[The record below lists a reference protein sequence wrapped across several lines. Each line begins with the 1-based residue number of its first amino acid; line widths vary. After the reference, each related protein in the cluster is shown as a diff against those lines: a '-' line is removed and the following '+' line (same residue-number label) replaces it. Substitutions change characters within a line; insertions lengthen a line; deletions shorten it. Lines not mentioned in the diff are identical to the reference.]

1 MFEVMRS
8 LLRNLMRGS
17 SSGAPRRR
25 STYDR
30 MRGLLRDW
38 DMLFAELG
46 AQVAG
51 RPTRI
56 RTTFARTAARF
67 APRRHEAER
76 ELDAFR
82 DAPVGDRRRRAPELE
97 RTMAE
102 LREMVAAARV
112 PIEGP

>member
-1 MFEVMRS
+1 MFQAMRS

-17 SSGAPRRR
+17 SSAAPRRR

-38 DMLFAELG
+38 DVLFAELG

-51 RPTRI
+51 RTTQVRS
-56 RTTFARTAARF
+56 TFARTAARF
-67 APRRHEAER
+67 APRRHDAER
-76 ELDAFR
+76 ELGAFR
-82 DAPVGDRRRRAPELE
+82 DAPVRDRRRRAPELE
-97 RTMAE
+97 RMMAE
-102 LREMVAAARV
+102 LRDLVASARV

>member
-1 MFEVMRS
+1 
-8 LLRNLMRGS
+8 MRGS
-17 SSGAPRRR
+17 SSAAPRRL
-25 STYDR
+25 STYER
-30 MRGLLRDW
+30 MRALLRDW
-38 DMLFAELG
+38 DALFAELG

-51 RPTRI
+51 RTTHVRS
-56 RTTFARTAARF
+56 TFARTAARF
-67 APRRHEAER
+67 APRWHEAER

-102 LREMVAAARV
+102 LRDLVVAARV